1 MNSTDKS
8 RRDFLAKTTG
18 LAGMSWLTLNA
29 PMLLAAGEAAADQR
43 DEGAGWVN
51 ISPGEAAILAAVVDQ
66 IIPPDKTPGA
76 AEIGVV
82 YFIDQAL
89 GSFMADATGILKQ
102 GMVELDES
110 AREAYPR
117 KQGFADLSFKKQTRL
132 LEPIDTTPFFN
143 TMIFLTHCGMF
154 AMPSRGGNR
163 NKAGWD
169 LIGFN
174 NQHAWQP
181 PFGYYDAQ
189 AAAEEKN
196 RGE

>member
-1 MNSTDKS
+1 MKNTGSS
-8 RRDFLAKTTG
+8 RRDFLVKSTG

-29 PMLLAAGEAAADQR
+29 PMLMAAAEAATEQR
-43 DEGAGWVN
+43 ASDSGWVN
-51 ISPGEAAILAAVVDQ
+51 ISPSEAAVLAAVVDQ

-89 GSFMADATGILKQ
+89 GDFMAEAAGMLKQ
-102 GMVELDES
+102 GILDLDHS
-110 AREAYPR
+110 ALEAFPR
-117 KQGFADLSFKKQTRL
+117 KEGFADLSFKKQTRQ
-132 LEPIDTTPFFN
+132 LEQIDTTPFFN

-169 LIGFN
+169 LLGFN

-181 PFGYYDAQ
+181 PFGYYDVQ
-189 AAAEEKN
+189 AAAEENN